1 MRFILN
7 NITTKQQIE
16 LLNVTGLASASP
28 SPPFLLQSNEV
39 SDVSKEP
46 LRNCCKIMKW
56 HQTVDLI
63 KIRQVS
69 SAFEAFISGVVPTQ
83 SVVVDDKT
91 VASAIEL
98 E

>member
-1 MRFILN
+1 
-7 NITTKQQIE
+7 
-16 LLNVTGLASASP
+16 
-28 SPPFLLQSNEV
+28 
-39 SDVSKEP
+39 
-46 LRNCCKIMKW
+46 MKW